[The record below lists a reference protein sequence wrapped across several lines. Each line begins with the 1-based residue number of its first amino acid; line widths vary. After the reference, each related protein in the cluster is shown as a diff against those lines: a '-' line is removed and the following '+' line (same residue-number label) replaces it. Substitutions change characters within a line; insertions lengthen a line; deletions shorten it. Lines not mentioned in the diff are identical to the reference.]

1 MKIIEKIK
9 KAATKIKKIRFLFSI
24 TKSDANK
31 EKNVATIKKI
41 VKYSRH
47 LLEYKAVLMNAE
59 IKKNRIM
66 KLRFFKKSSVGYK
79 RRYKKAQT
87 INNAIET

>member
-1 MKIIEKIK
+1 MIEKMK
-9 KAATKIKKIRFLFSI
+9 KAATRIKKMRFLFSI
-24 TKSDANK
+24 TKSEASK

-47 LLEYKAVLMNAE
+47 LLEYKAVLINADTR
-59 IKKNRIM
+59 KNRMM
-66 KLRFFKKSSVGYK
+66 KFRFFKNRSLGYK
-79 RRYKKAQT
+79 RRYKKANP